1 MALTEQARKSLNA
14 KIVGHE
20 GVANGVVLA
29 SGLTKISGGLV
40 ARPSTDTTN
49 TRTGALVDA
58 SDQPI
63 AEQPEAQPQPQQP
76 VIETVPVEQSRKKT
90 RGGRKTSEPAR
101 AVRVELEIQGI
112 GILPSQYTH
121 CYVGTGV
128 VVLGLN
134 EYSYVPAE
142 AHYEGD
148 RLMGVIQLKIVP
160 GRYGYL
166 GNSFTDSSGI
176 RNIILAEIKEE
187 SYDGEEL
194 G

>member
-1 MALTEQARKSLNA
+1 MALTEQSRKALNA
-14 KIVGHE
+14 RIVGHE
-20 GVANGVVLA
+20 GAANGVVLA

-49 TRTGALVDA
+49 TRTGVLVDA
-58 SDQPI
+58 SEQSI
-63 AEQPEAQPQPQQP
+63 AEHSEMQPEPQQP
-76 VIETVPVEQSRKKT
+76 VLETVPVEQPKRKAK
-90 RGGRKTSEPAR
+90 GGRKAAEPAR

-112 GILPSQYTH
+112 GTLPSQYTH

-142 AHYEGD
+142 AHYDGD
-148 RLMGVIQLKIVP
+148 RLVGVIQLKIVP

-166 GNSFTDSSGI
+166 GNSFTDSSGV